1 MLTIMSNGCGVK
13 AMSKIFFDTNLFIYL
28 FEGLEPYRSR
38 MIAIRKR
45 MLERGDRIVTSAMTL
60 GEVLV
65 RPTQLGQASLIEQYD
80 RAIRT
85 TAQVVSFDAQ
95 IAWRYASLRA
105 THAIRNADA
114 IQLACA
120 AHCGVDLF
128 ITNDQKL
135 QSFNV
140 PGIGFIA
147 PLDRV
152 PL

>member
-1 MLTIMSNGCGVK
+1 
-13 AMSKIFFDTNLFIYL
+13 MSKIFFDTNLFIYL
-28 FEGLEPYRSR
+28 FEGVEPYRSR
-38 MIAIRKR
+38 MIAIRQR
-45 MLERGDRIVTSAMTL
+45 ILERGDRIVTSAMTL

-65 RPTQLGQASLIEQYD
+65 KPTQLGQTSLIEQYD
-80 RAIRT
+80 RAIRS

-105 THAIRNADA
+105 THTIRNADA

-120 AHCGVDLF
+120 AHYGVDLF
-128 ITNDQKL
+128 ITNDRQL

>member
-1 MLTIMSNGCGVK
+1 
-13 AMSKIFFDTNLFIYL
+13 
-28 FEGLEPYRSR
+28 
-38 MIAIRKR
+38 
-45 MLERGDRIVTSAMTL
+45 MTL

-65 RPTQLGQASLIEQYD
+65 RPTKLGQTTLVEQYD

-85 TAQVVSFDAQ
+85 TAQVISFEPSV
-95 IAWRYASLRA
+95 AWRYASLRA
-105 THAIRNADA
+105 THTIRNADA

-120 AHCGVDLF
+120 AHIGVDLF
-128 ITNDQKL
+128 ITNDTKL
-135 QSFNV
+135 QSLNV

>member
-1 MLTIMSNGCGVK
+1 
-13 AMSKIFFDTNLFIYL
+13 MSKIFFDTNLFIYM
-28 FEGLEPYRSR
+28 FEGLEPLRSR
-38 MIAIRKR
+38 LLEMRKR
-45 MLERGDRIVTSAMTL
+45 MLDRGDRIVTSAMTL

-65 RPTQLGQASLIEQYD
+65 KPTRLGQTSLIEQYD

-85 TAQVVSFDAQ
+85 TSQVIAFDAS

-105 THAIRNADA
+105 THRLRNADA

-120 AHCGVDLF
+120 AHYGVDLF
-128 ITNDQKL
+128 ITNDAQLHKL
-135 QSFNV
+135 DI

-147 PLDRV
+147 PLERV

>member
-1 MLTIMSNGCGVK
+1 
-13 AMSKIFFDTNLFIYL
+13 MSKIFFDTNLFIYL
-28 FEGLEPYRSR
+28 FEGIEPNRSR
-38 MIAIRKR
+38 VIAIRKR
-45 MLERGDRIVTSAMTL
+45 MIERGDRIVTTAMTL

-65 RPTQLGQASLIEQYD
+65 RPTKLGQTTLVEQYD

-85 TAQVVSFDAQ
+85 TAQVISFDPS

-105 THAIRNADA
+105 THTIRNPDA

-120 AHCGVDLF
+120 AHVGVDLF
-128 ITNDQKL
+128 ITNDTHL
-135 QSFNV
+135 QHLNV

>member
-1 MLTIMSNGCGVK
+1 
-13 AMSKIFFDTNLFIYL
+13 MSKIFFDTNLFIYL
-28 FEGLEPYRSR
+28 FEGLEPNRGR
-38 MIAIRKR
+38 VIAIRKR
-45 MLERGDRIVTSAMTL
+45 MIERGDRIITSAMTL

-65 RPTQLGQASLIEQYD
+65 KPTKLGQTSLVEQYD

-85 TAQVVSFDAQ
+85 TAQVISFDPS

-105 THAIRNADA
+105 THTIRNADA

-120 AHCGVDLF
+120 AHVGVDLF
-128 ITNDQKL
+128 ITNDTQL
-135 QSFNV
+135 QRLNV

-147 PLDRV
+147 PLDKV